1 MNTNEKIQSEIQN
14 HFDQETKLKKQIL
27 EINQT
32 INRLQQDNK
41 LILNELNQKDDENVR
56 SKMQHNKENIT
67 KSTVSLEH
75 LNQDYFGIF
84 SKRTSLLSVFFLII
98 ISLNS

>member
-1 MNTNEKIQSEIQN
+1 MNTNEKIQNEIQN
-14 HFDQETKLKKQIL
+14 HFEQENKLKKQIL

-67 KSTVSLEH
+67 KSTVNLEH

-84 SKRTSLLSVFFLII
+84 SKRTSLLSVFSYNNIFEQ
-98 ISLNS
+98 